1 MSGIIG
7 HTMYALLGAR
17 ASAQR
22 GLPVARIAERHLSS
36 YLCGAYL
43 GADVGTVPSV
53 ICQDT
58 GTPVGYGSERIVK
71 SPLTGG
77 TVKPWTLQVGKEK
90 FTPRQIHDLFYGR
103 AHIAFGWAAKDK
115 GLAIPWEM
123 LPEYFAAVIR
133 DARQFHGSGERQLAY
148 ALGWM
153 THVIGDGLIK
163 SVAPGMDLHLLD
175 GKYTPA
181 NRPIQDLIT
190 FHEIGKKELNLD
202 WHALLADLVDCPIE
216 PLQAHYMRIAQS
228 LGQLAKAHPVGW
240 DPSRQLLLLEVMAV
254 NRRYQRIRNGSILK
268 QLALKKTVAGWKCD
282 PGLSKRAKGLNY
294 PEMVALAEKANFR
307 HALWQVGEAIADI
320 FSEVVNLVP
329 ELKNVYQLDEPNW
342 KTLTTRW
349 KRG

>member
-17 ASAQR
+17 AAVHR
-22 GLPVARIAERHLSS
+22 ELPMVRIVERHLPS

-77 TVKPWTLQVGKEK
+77 PVKPWTLQLGNEK

-103 AHIAFGWAAKDK
+103 AHIAFGWVAKDK
-115 GLAIPWEM
+115 GLTIPWEK

-133 DARQFHGSGERQLAY
+133 DAKKFHGLGERQLAY

-163 SVAPGMDLHLLD
+163 SIAPGMDLNLLD

-181 NRPIQDLIT
+181 NRPIQDLVT
-190 FHEIGKKELNLD
+190 FHEIGKKELNLN
-202 WHALLADLVDCPIE
+202 WHALI
-216 PLQAHYMRIAQS
+216 
-228 LGQLAKAHPVGW
+228 
-240 DPSRQLLLLEVMAV
+240 
-254 NRRYQRIRNGSILK
+254 GSH
-268 QLALKKTVAGWKCD
+268 GD
-282 PGLSKRAKGLNY
+282 SK
-294 PEMVALAEKANFR
+294 
-307 HALWQVGEAIADI
+307 
-320 FSEVVNLVP
+320 
-329 ELKNVYQLDEPNW
+329 
-342 KTLTTRW
+342 
-349 KRG
+349 